1 MSRAFQWWH
10 SRCRNLGGKPCT
22 YGLYRSRPSEKLVN
36 LTAQAQSEPRNR
48 APHQEIGPPCPVKG
62 WQSLTQLLNLHIT
75 ARTVLNGPAV
85 IPPPLDTWASG
96 MSPFS
101 ISMFSLFG
109 VVTFCEMGVGRKQG
123 AEGLPHVHAV
133 TPIAILCPADT
144 HTGSW
149 RHLKSP
155 SSTRFGQNFK
165 NWEAKNPEVS
175 IWFPSAVFI
184 RSSPDLG
191 T

>member
-1 MSRAFQWWH
+1 MPRAFQWWH
-10 SRCRNLGGKPCT
+10 SRCRNLDGKPCT
-22 YGLYRSRPSEKLVN
+22 YGLCGSRPSENLVRVN
-36 LTAQAQSEPRNR
+36 AQAQSALLKSP
-48 APHQEIGPPCPVKG
+48 PHQEIGPPCPVKG
-62 WQSLTQLLNLHIT
+62 WQSLTQLLNLHVT

-109 VVTFCEMGVGRKQG
+109 VVTFGEMGVGRKQG
-123 AEGLPHVHAV
+123 AEALLHVHAV
-133 TPIAILCPADT
+133 TPIAIHCSADT

-149 RHLKSP
+149 CHLKSP

-165 NWEAKNPEVS
+165 TWE
-175 IWFPSAVFI
+175 
-184 RSSPDLG
+184 
-191 T
+191 